1 MKTTIIVIVLVILF
15 VLIVGMILDNKSRKD
30 RRKQM
35 LKNIELLD
43 KKNKNE
49 S

>member
-1 MKTTIIVIVLVILF
+1 MKTTIIVIVLVILL